1 MKWRAIL
8 SKGNIAQV
16 GRTKFKVK
24 RQVRIPPG
32 IRAHTYT
39 YAAVKQAKRGAAKSS
54 RVFFLKQFVDHRPE
68 QRAKYF
74 IREVNNL
81 ARLVHHPSVTKLVA
95 CSVPISKLLSYSR
108 DYNPELR
115 QQEFARLKKE
125 AERLAYAAKPLFL
138 VQKFVHGTLLPHCIG
153 ELNFQERLFVFLNVA
168 SIVKYLHS
176 VDVVHR
182 DIKSHHVMIRRT
194 RIQPHDPILLDLD
207 GARDI
212 SEIQV
217 ECPNSMCRTML
228 SIQEPNCIKCGT
240 PVPVT
245 CPRCGKPNSRVDRF
259 CADPACRAPLYVI
272 SKITDLYTPG
282 WESPEQR
289 GLISEGVSK
298 LTDQYSLG
306 LLLYFLLTGK
316 ERPEM
321 MPTVSADYGLS
332 AEPAYPY
339 VAAQLHKI
347 IESQDIRDMLA
358 QRLTRAVV
366 RATSPS
372 PSKRFPTLAELMD
385 RVKEVFEIVLQYQSQ
400 ETRSSYIV
408 LPEAKMVKPVE
419 TIRDEDKTLFV
430 FDVSNIPRR
439 AFVRI
444 GGEGSDIV
452 LPPYLLEPV
461 QAASAQLYLFARN
474 IKSKRHARSFYIK
487 EGFTS
492 AQTMLKR
499 HRKGVWE
506 EVLPG
511 EIRRIRDQDFVT
523 LNNGLFQ
530 FRQGVKQALVFVVG
544 RRE

>member
-8 SKGNIAQV
+8 KEGNIAQI
-16 GRTKFKVK
+16 GRTKFKIK
-24 RQVRIPPG
+24 RHVRIPLG
-32 IRAHTYT
+32 SGAHTYT
-39 YAAVKQAKRGAAKSS
+39 YAGVKLSKSGKAQS
-54 RVFFLKQFVDHRPE
+54 SKLYFLKQFVDRRPE
-68 QRAKYF
+68 QRAKYYM
-74 IREVNNL
+74 REINNL
-81 ARLVHHPSVTKLVA
+81 TRLIHHPSVTKMVT
-95 CSVPISKLLSYSR
+95 CSVPISKLLKYSR

-115 QQEFARLKKE
+115 QQELVRLEKE

-138 VQKFVHGTLLPHCIG
+138 VQDFVHGELLPHCLND
-153 ELNFQERLFVFLNVA
+153 LNFQERLFVFLNVA

-182 DIKSHHVMIRRT
+182 DIKSHHVMIRKS
-194 RIQPHDPILLDLD
+194 RIQPHDPVLLDLD

-217 ECPNSMCRTML
+217 TCSNTMCKTTL
-228 SIQEPNCIKCGT
+228 SIQEPNCLKCGT

-245 CPRCGKPNSRVDRF
+245 CPRCGKPNSRMDRF
-259 CADPACRAPLYVI
+259 CADETCRAPLYVI
-272 SKITDLYTPG
+272 TKVTDLYTPG

-289 GLISEGVSK
+289 GLITEGVSK

-321 MPTVSADYGLS
+321 MPTVSSDYGL
-332 AEPAYPY
+332 APEPAYPY
-339 VAAQLHKI
+339 VVAQLHKI
-347 IESQDIRDMLA
+347 IESQDIRDMVA
-358 QRLTRAVV
+358 QRLTRTVV
-366 RATSPS
+366 QATSPS
-372 PSKRFPTLAELMD
+372 PRKRFPTVGELMD
-385 RVKEVFEIVLQYQSQ
+385 WVKEVFEIVLQYQAQ
-400 ETRSSYIV
+400 ETQSRYLV

-419 TIRDEDKTLFV
+419 TIRDEEKTLYV
-430 FDVSNIPRR
+430 YDVSNIPRR
-439 AFVRI
+439 AVVRI
-444 GGEGSDIV
+444 GSEGSDIV

-461 QAASAQLYLFARN
+461 PAAPAQLYLFARD
-474 IKSKRHARSFYIK
+474 IKSKRHTRSFYIK

-492 AQTMLKR
+492 AETMLKR
-499 HRKGVWE
+499 HKKGVWE

-511 EIRRIRDQDFVT
+511 EIRRIQDQDFVK

-530 FRQGVKQALVFVVG
+530 FRQAVKQALVFVVG